1 MNEIVFPKP
10 LYPGNTVAMVGVS
23 GCIHNDHP
31 EQDVQEAAQV
41 LESLGFKVRIDPTCA
56 KQYGFLSGTD
66 RERADALNR
75 AFADDEIDGIWC
87 LKGGYGVARM
97 LPLVDWEMIRSHPK
111 ALIGFSDITALHTA
125 LHTKCGLATYHG
137 PMPCGGRITQASVP
151 ALMHAISGMP
161 ECAYTNLNGN
171 DLYSLRP
178 GQAEGVLVGGNLSL
192 LAALCGTEY
201 QLDTTDKLLFIEEV
215 GEDSYRVDEFLW
227 QLQLA
232 GLLDRCAG
240 ILLGG
245 FTDCKEEYD
254 HSNCFTVEEILAQM
268 AERVHVPVLAGLQSG
283 HTGDQVTLCLGRSY
297 RMDADACA
305 LHIIRE

>member
-1 MNEIVFPKP
+1 MPEMICPKP
-10 LYPGNTVAMVGVS
+10 LYPGDTIAMVGIS
-23 GCIHNDHP
+23 GCVHNDHP
-31 EQDVQEAAQV
+31 EQDVREAAQA
-41 LESLGFKVRIDPTCA
+41 LEGLGFHVRVDPTCA
-56 KQYGFLSGTD
+56 RQYGFLSGTD

-75 AFADDEIDGIWC
+75 AFADDSIDGIWC

-97 LPLVDWEMIRSHPK
+97 LPMVDWETVRRHPK

-125 LHTKCGLATYHG
+125 LHTKCGMASFHG
-137 PMPCGGRITQASVP
+137 PMPCGGRITRESIP
-151 ALMHAISGMP
+151 ALMHAISGEP
-161 ECAYTNLNGN
+161 ERAYRNLNGQP
-171 DLYSLRP
+171 LRSMHP
-178 GQAEGVLVGGNLSL
+178 GTAEGVLVGGNLSL

-201 QLDTTDKLLFIEEV
+201 TAGKLLFIEEV

-232 GLLDRCAG
+232 GLMDHCAG

-254 HSNCFTVEEILAQM
+254 HSHCFTTEEILMQM

-283 HTGDQVTLCLGRSY
+283 HTGDQVTLCLGRRY
-297 RMDADACA
+297 RMDADACT
-305 LHIIRE
+305 LTIPE